1 MAGTKRRSSR
11 QTAIR
16 RRSVYL
22 DPETDDEFEADRDDD
37 YQPADLVDVV
47 QEPALKKRKASNRRQ
62 PQTRSKAAKTRQ
74 TTLKRVFS
82 VGKARQP
89 NKEEAKRTF
98 DGPSDGKI
106 PKWTSLPHAILKQI
120 FTYAAGDTQTWV
132 RASHDNAAWLKLSAA
147 RVCRAF
153 SVPALEAFYQS
164 PGIYNTQYPHQL
176 LDLLRTPDDQRYI
189 NYNVKVQ
196 RLNIDLRNL
205 AYTAHGRP
213 VFDLLQLIPELP
225 QLQHMELL
233 HQNYEKPYRPRAQ
246 PKWTIQPHELI
257 RSMEQR
263 GIHLRTWRW
272 SRETIPKSALAASVS
287 LDLYEKISRAHD
299 SSAFAYLKR
308 LVVTGFNVDD
318 SLEPSIPDS
327 DGQGSSAAAPPG
339 LATSIAK
346 LPSLTDLTFIS
357 CDIIME
363 KFLQRL
369 PTNLQRLELSNCL
382 EITSDMLREFFAT
395 SGSQLKELELNNNAA
410 LNLSFTQDL
419 KEKCPR
425 LERLKL
431 DLQLYSER
439 ETTNDAIELYDEL
452 LPEGE
457 TASWPSTL
465 RHLEI
470 LEAQKWSPESAQDFF
485 RTLVDN
491 ADQLP
496 DLRTLIIHA
505 HIDIPWRDRV
515 GFRDQW
521 IERLRRV
528 YKRPHE
534 EPNKQLGSLKQFSM
548 SRESSS
554 HQIKVHSGETDELGR
569 GVPDDD
575 RRPRRRTVMHVQVS
589 PHRPSADTVYFPA
602 PDMPPEPRST
612 RPQRRSKLVAE
623 SRIVTRSETQAP
635 ARESGTDSE
644 QEDESGAE
652 DWRKIPEKYCQS
664 LCDIVD
670 IRIDNQRPRETQFRE
685 EDFLDAEAS
694 GDDDWHEGA
703 EDEEEGYAW

>member
-1 MAGTKRRSSR
+1 M
-11 QTAIR
+11 R

-22 DPETDDEFEADRDDD
+22 DPETDDDFEADSEDD
-37 YQPADLVDVV
+37 YQPAGSVEVE
-47 QEPALKKRKASNRRQ
+47 QEPVLKRRKVSRRR

-74 TTLKRVFS
+74 TTLNRVFK
-82 VGKARQP
+82 VGKTRQP
-89 NKEEAKRTF
+89 NEKPVKEVF
-98 DGPSDGKI
+98 SGPSDGKI
-106 PKWTSLPHAILKQI
+106 PKWTSLPHAILQQI
-120 FTYAAGDTQTWV
+120 ITYAAGDTQKWE

-153 SVPALEAFYQS
+153 AVPALEAFYQS

-189 NYNVKVQ
+189 NYNVKVH

-205 AYTAHGRP
+205 AYTAPGRP

-225 QLQHMELL
+225 QLQHMELQ
-233 HQNYEKPYRPRAQ
+233 HQNYDKPYRPRKQ
-246 PKWTIQPHELI
+246 PKWTIQPRELVHA
-257 RSMEQR
+257 MEQT

-272 SRETIPKSALAASVS
+272 SRDTIPKSVLANNVS
-287 LDLYEKISRAHD
+287 LDIYEKLSTAHD
-299 SSAFAYLKR
+299 SSVFAYLTR

-318 SLEPSIPDS
+318 SLEPSIS
-327 DGQGSSAAAPPG
+327 DLCDQGGNMAAVPG

-382 EITSDMLREFFAT
+382 EITSDMLREFFTT
-395 SGSQLKELELNNNAA
+395 SGAQLKELELNNNAA
-410 LNLSFTQDL
+410 LNLSFTQSL

-425 LERLKL
+425 LETLKM

-452 LPEGE
+452 LPAGE
-457 TASWPSTL
+457 TATWPSTL

-470 LEAQKWSPESAQDFF
+470 LEAPNKWSPESAQNFF
-485 RTLVDN
+485 RTLVEH
-491 ADQLP
+491 ADELL
-496 DLRTLIIHA
+496 DLRALIIHA

-528 YKRPHE
+528 YGRPHA
-534 EPNKQLGSLKQFSM
+534 EPNAQCGSLRQFRM
-548 SRESSS
+548 SRQSATNKVRMYSSDL
-554 HQIKVHSGETDELGR
+554 DELSR
-569 GVPDDD
+569 DLSDDD
-575 RRPRRRTVMHVQVS
+575 RPLRRRKS
-589 PHRPSADTVYFPA
+589 PHKPIIDIVYFSESDA
-602 PDMPPEPRST
+602 PSDPRT
-612 RPQRRSKLVAE
+612 TMPQRRSKRVAE
-623 SRIVTRSETQAP
+623 SQTAIGQKTETPSPESASE
-635 ARESGTDSE
+635 S
-644 QEDESGAE
+644 EDEDERGTE
-652 DWRKIPEKYCQS
+652 DWRKTPEKFVQG
-664 LCDIVD
+664 LCDVVD
-670 IRIDNQRPRETQFRE
+670 IRIDNQRPREKQWRE
-685 EDFLDAEAS
+685 ADFLDAEAS
-694 GDDDWHEGA
+694 GDDDWN
-703 EDEEEGYAW
+703 EDAEEEEDGYAW